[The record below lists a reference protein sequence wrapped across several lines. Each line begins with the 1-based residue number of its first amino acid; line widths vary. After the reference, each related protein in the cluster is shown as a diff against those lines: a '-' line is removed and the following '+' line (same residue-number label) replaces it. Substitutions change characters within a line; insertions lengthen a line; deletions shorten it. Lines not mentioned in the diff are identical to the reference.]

1 MKLIGRKFRKKKHI
15 KYISAM
21 LTDIH
26 IEIINTCVVSA
37 RLGWTEK
44 TTQKVVH
51 LSNLTRKY
59 ERRMRILKY

>member
-21 LTDIH
+21 LTDMH
-26 IEIINTCVVSA
+26 IEIINTCVTSA
-37 RLGWTEK
+37 RIGWTEE

-51 LSNLTRKY
+51 LANLTRKY
-59 ERRMRILKY
+59 ERRIRILKY

>member
-15 KYISAM
+15 DYISAI

-26 IEIINTCVVSA
+26 IEMINTCVVSA
-37 RLGWTEK
+37 RIGWTEE

-51 LSNLTRKY
+51 LANLTRKY

>member
-26 IEIINTCVVSA
+26 IEIINTCVISA
-37 RLGWTEK
+37 RIGWTEE

-51 LSNLTRKY
+51 LANLTRKY
-59 ERRMRILKY
+59 ERRIRILKY

>member
-21 LTDIH
+21 LTDMH
-26 IEIINTCVVSA
+26 IEIINTCVISA
-37 RLGWTEK
+37 RIGRTEE

-51 LSNLTRKY
+51 LANLTRKY
-59 ERRMRILKY
+59 ERRIRILKY

>member
-15 KYISAM
+15 DYISAI

-26 IEIINTCVVSA
+26 IEMINTCVVSA
-37 RLGWTEK
+37 RIGWTEE
-44 TTQKVVH
+44 TTNKVVH
-51 LSNLTRKY
+51 LANLTRKY

>member
-21 LTDIH
+21 LTDMH
-26 IEIINTCVVSA
+26 IEIINTCVISA
-37 RLGWTEK
+37 RIGWTEE

-51 LSNLTRKY
+51 LANLTRKY
-59 ERRMRILKY
+59 ERRIRILKY